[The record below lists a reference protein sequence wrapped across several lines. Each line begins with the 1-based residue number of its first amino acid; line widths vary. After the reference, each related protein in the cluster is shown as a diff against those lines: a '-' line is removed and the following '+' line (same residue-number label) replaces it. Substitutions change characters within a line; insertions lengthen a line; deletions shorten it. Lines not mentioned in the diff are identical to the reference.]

1 MPVIY
6 IGRTHDQVGKALWE
20 IVGNLKNH
28 GVGRMVIRNNEQK
41 YPEASYM
48 RILKVVGLPDT
59 STHIHN
65 PRQVMALVQKTFRGK
80 TLSEP
85 FQIDSTSCKTD
96 YMLVPK
102 DEEAK
107 YLNSTEQPAIRIMP
121 QTTDFPPLLK
131 LILTRNMKLE
141 NQEVPDLKLKLV
153 YNLSGFKSYKIA
165 EEGETPTETV
175 SVKLGKPA
183 SPSLYAN
190 IKTGSVS

>member
-1 MPVIY
+1 MPIIY
-6 IGRTHDQVGKALWE
+6 VGRTHNQVGKALWE

-28 GVGRMVIRNNEQK
+28 GVGRMIIRNNEQK

-48 RILKVVGLPDT
+48 RILKVVGLQDT

-80 TLSEP
+80 TVSEP
-85 FQIDSTSCKTD
+85 FQIDVTSCKTD

-102 DEEAK
+102 DQEAK
-107 YLNSTEQPAIRIMP
+107 YLNSTQQPTVRIMP
-121 QTTDFPPLLK
+121 RTTDFPPLLK
-131 LILTRNMKLE
+131 TILILNSKLI
-141 NQEVPDLKLKLV
+141 NKDIPDLKLKIV
-153 YNLSGFKSYKIA
+153 YNLSGIKNYKVA

-183 SPSLYAN
+183 SPSLYAD
-190 IKTGSVS
+190 IKRENAS